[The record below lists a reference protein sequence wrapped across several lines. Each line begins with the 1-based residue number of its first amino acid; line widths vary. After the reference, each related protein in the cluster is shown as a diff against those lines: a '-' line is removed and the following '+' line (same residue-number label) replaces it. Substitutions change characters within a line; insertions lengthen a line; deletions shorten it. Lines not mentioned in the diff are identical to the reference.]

1 MHRTSLAQ
9 AEAPVF
15 AGDMGYKGLHF
26 AVRFHFA
33 GGDAGSFLPKN
44 VIDAASA
51 EGIALEYYR
60 SYDARA
66 VALDW
71 L

>member
-1 MHRTSLAQ
+1 
-9 AEAPVF
+9 
-15 AGDMGYKGLHF
+15 MGYKGLHF